1 LAETKGKSFLQRME
15 RLDRRWLFLFIALA
29 VTLPL
34 FVDLGMAPSPTPSV
48 MDFYQQIDT
57 LPERS
62 LVLCSFDYDPGG
74 KAELNPMALAVLRHL
89 MDKNLRTVIIT
100 LWSTAP
106 GLVETITNAV
116 CRDEYHKQYGVDYCY
131 LGFKEGREAVMVR
144 MGRSIRETFPL
155 DHYRTPITQLPIMN
169 EVQNYSSFR
178 LLVNV
183 SVGYPGTKEYVQYVQ
198 SRFAIPLIS
207 GASAVSVPEYSAYY
221 TSGQLRG
228 LLTGIT
234 GAAEYENLIKHK
246 GLAMIA
252 MGGQTMGHVLI
263 VFFILVGN
271 LMYFVNRRRRAR

>member
-1 LAETKGKSFLQRME
+1 MAATNRSYLQTLE
-15 RLDRRWLFLFIALA
+15 RLDRRWVFLFIALA

-34 FVDLGMAPSPTPSV
+34 FVDLGMAPAPTPSV
-48 MDFYQQIDT
+48 KDFYEEIQS

-74 KAELNPMALAVLRHL
+74 KAELNPMAFAVLRHL
-89 MDKNLRTVIIT
+89 MEKNHRIVVLT

-106 GLVETITNAV
+106 GLIETIVNEV
-116 CRDEYHKQYGVDYCY
+116 CRDEYQRQYGMDYAY

-144 MGRSIRETFPL
+144 MGRSIRETFPR
-155 DHYRTPITQLPIMN
+155 DHYQTPISDLPIMGD
-169 EVQNYSSFR
+169 VQNYASFR
-178 LLVNV
+178 LLVNI
-183 SVGYPGTKEYVQYVQ
+183 SSGYPGTKEYVQYVE

-207 GASAVSVPEYSAYY
+207 GSSAVSVPEYSAYY

-234 GAAEYENLIKHK
+234 GAAEYENLLHRR

-252 MGGQTMGHVLI
+252 MGGQTMGHLLI
-263 VFFILVGN
+263 VSFILFGN
-271 LMYFVNRRRRAR
+271 AVYFMNRRRRAR